1 VLVSDRARLLSRQ
14 HGGARSVRHA
24 STVGVPES
32 CRDTTGRLEADDVI
46 DEMLYRLRYFEYGSA
61 VIFPGCLGALGA
73 RNPKYRLWR

>member
-1 VLVSDRARLLSRQ
+1 MVRRCDAARPCND
-14 HGGARSVRHA
+14 GATTTKA
-24 STVGVPES
+24 ADG
-32 CRDTTGRLEADDVI
+32 RDTTGRLEADDVI